1 MPKLFSRITFPSLV
15 VLVIVAINQT
25 AAGFYQATGAE
36 SPPLSDLLGK
46 ISLFW
51 GLGWWI
57 RDDSRKRQFAW
68 VYDLGFFLYLAW
80 PVVTPYYL
88 FKTRGVRALLT
99 IGAFILVI
107 IVAFLFGVAL
117 SVMLGP

>member
-1 MPKLFSRITFPSLV
+1 MPKLLSRITFPSLV
-15 VLVIVAINQT
+15 VLLTVAINQT
-25 AAGFYQATGAE
+25 ATGFYRATGTE

-57 RDDSRKRQFAW
+57 RDDSRKRHFAW

-80 PVVTPYYL
+80 PVVAPYYL
-88 FKTRGVRALLT
+88 FKTRGVRALVT
-99 IGAFILVI
+99 IGVFILVI
-107 IVAFLFGVAL
+107 IGAYLFGVAL
-117 SVMLGP
+117 SVVLHP